1 MYLSICIPSYNR
13 PLELRR
19 LLDSVDSVQYADEI
33 EIVIQEDH
41 APLRNEVREQV
52 EQYQTHAKFPV
63 SYYENETNC
72 GYDKNL
78 RTVAEGA
85 RGEYV
90 IYMGDDDVFLPG
102 GTRPIHFFF
111 KKICTG
117 LCVAPL
123 PHGIPRWKNRGL
135 SIS

>member
-41 APLRNEVREQV
+41 AQAQAGFQV
-52 EQYQTHAKFPV
+52 VYR
-63 SYYENETNC
+63 ENETNC

-78 RTVAEGA
+78 RTVAEAA
-85 RGEYV
+85 RGSMSFIWEMMMYSFR
-90 IYMGDDDVFLPG
+90 GHSTDSFL
-102 GTRPIHFFF
+102 F
-111 KKICTG
+111 
-117 LCVAPL
+117 
-123 PHGIPRWKNRGL
+123 
-135 SIS
+135 